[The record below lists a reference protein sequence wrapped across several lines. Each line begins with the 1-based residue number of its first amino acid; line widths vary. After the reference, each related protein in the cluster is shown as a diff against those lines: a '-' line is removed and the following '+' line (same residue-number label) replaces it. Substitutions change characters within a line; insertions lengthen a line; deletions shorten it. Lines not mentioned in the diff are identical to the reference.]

1 MLITSSRF
9 VFRRR
14 LFRNPRE
21 IPGDP
26 AQVSLLYSQAV
37 HSVVAGDDFPI
48 NEKVALQLAGLQA
61 QVNTLL
67 LAKTNHDC
75 TPRHRRTPLFKAC

>member
-1 MLITSSRF
+1 MS
-9 VFRRR
+9 
-14 LFRNPRE
+14 
-21 IPGDP
+21 PGAGEDP

-61 QVNTLL
+61 QVGEML
-67 LAKTNHDC
+67 DC
-75 TPRHRRTPLFKAC
+75 N